1 MMGKGWR
8 FVPIS
13 AIVKA
18 RKLQPPLL
26 ACAMFLCA
34 TVVAAQGTPAATAG
48 ASGAAA
54 ASVAAASIKPIELV
68 VPKGTPL
75 RVSLV
80 KKVPIRKVGDPVV
93 ARVLEPVYS
102 FDRVAVPAGS
112 RVTGKV
118 TKIVPATKL
127 RRTEAILNG
136 DFTPLKTLKIEFDT
150 LILKN
155 GTRMPLET
163 SVSPAI
169 TEVVRLVSRPGK
181 HPSLVA
187 QAKEAID
194 QEWRA
199 GIHQLKAP
207 GKLHRL
213 KELAASELPYHHQAL
228 AAGTVYDAELEK
240 SLDCGAAA
248 LAPGELAHVG
258 QIPPANSIVE
268 ARLLT
273 PLSSATAH
281 KGTPVEAVITK
292 PVFSPKKKEL
302 LLPVGT
308 KLEGEVVRARAARR
322 LHRNGKLRFVIRKM
336 ELPSGLSDRIDA
348 SIEGLEVGK
357 SQNLALDSE
366 GGASVKE
373 SKKRFLTTALSVA
386 VATASLD
393 LDSGK
398 HVASQSGDAST
409 RGIAGGS
416 GFRLIGLA
424 LGLGVQSRTLGSV
437 LGFLG
442 AGRSVYYHFIGRG
455 KNVVLPKD
463 TPMEIAFGS
472 HVSPTGN

>member
-1 MMGKGWR
+1 MVGKGWG
-8 FVPIS
+8 FVPFS
-13 AIVKA
+13 AIVKL
-18 RKLQPPLL
+18 KVLQPALL
-26 ACAMFLCA
+26 ACAILLA
-34 TVVAAQGTPAATAG
+34 INTASAQATPAATAA

-54 ASVAAASIKPIELV
+54 ASVAAASIQPIEMI

-102 FDRVAVPAGS
+102 FDRVVVPAGS

-118 TKIVPATKL
+118 TQIVPATKL

-136 DFTPLKTLKIEFDT
+136 DFTPLKTAKIEFDT

-155 GTRMPLET
+155 GTRMPLDT

-169 TEVVRLVSRPGK
+169 TEVVRLVSQPGK
-181 HPSLVA
+181 HPSLVT

-240 SLDCGAAA
+240 PLDCGDVAI
-248 LAPGELAHVG
+248 APGELAHVG
-258 QIPPANSIVE
+258 EIPPANSIVE

-273 PLSSATAH
+273 ALSSATAH
-281 KGTPVEAVITK
+281 KGTAVEAVITK
-292 PVFSPKKKEL
+292 PLFSPKKEL

-308 KLEGEVVRARAARR
+308 KLEGVVVRARAARR
-322 LHRNGKLRFVIRKM
+322 LHRNGKLRFVIQKM
-336 ELPSGLSDRIDA
+336 ELPSGISDRIDA

-357 SQNLALDSE
+357 NQNLALDSE

-386 VATASLD
+386 VATTSLD

-472 HVSPTGN
+472 HVRPTGN